1 MAIRIE
7 WGVAYAAGKKCHDLA
22 GELSLAFGPL
32 HSTLVHNCKG
42 MAGDAPGCLQWAQE
56 YDTAAADF
64 TRAAAALVNAL
75 AHYGDVL
82 YAYGWNYAV
91 SQRPTNMPEKPVESS
106 LYYDTEM
113 DMPAATGANG
123 LGAEQRDG
131 DSDLYNRFVDK
142 IRDELGAL
150 PNGDTDRLAAAAS
163 AWKTFNGNAAVTG
176 AADSVGTVI
185 ALFETLSDPNKDTLL
200 AQLGSLR
207 QGATDLASAGLSIGT
222 AVEDYSTGT
231 SEVRSAIST
240 ILSTAIIGVTV
251 TAVVGVIAAC
261 FTFGGGG
268 AAAAGGIGA
277 IITNTLNACRTA
289 YEGSKLIRI
298 IGLLGRLGP
307 NAVGVVTAF
316 NTAKNIQTLTGTLA
330 TILAIKVAIDSM
342 DEGEN
347 AGGGGSE
354 AGAAVPNKAVTDEM
368 ARMLAEGID
377 DGLDCSEIAARFE
390 KLAGGEG
397 EMLKVLPPAGEQLR
411 LKEFGVW
418 ENFDYHQ
425 IFTDGKYVYDPRV
438 DPNPIPIDV
447 WRNGIL
453 GDNPKATIEKTE
465 Y

>member
-64 TRAAAALVNAL
+64 TRSAAALVNAI

-163 AWKTFNGNAAVTG
+163 AWKTFNSNAAVTG

-207 QGATDLASAGLSIGT
+207 QGATDLAAAGLSIGT

-268 AAAAGGIGA
+268 AAAAGGISA
-277 IITNTLNACRTA
+277 IIANTLTACRTA

-316 NTAKNIQTLTGTLA
+316 NTAKSIQTLTGTLA

-342 DEGEN
+342 DGDGKPDTTSGGATA
-347 AGGGGSE
+347 AGSLE
-354 AGAAVPNKAVTDEM
+354 AAAEAVKDIVTDADGNLLGQEDAKGVQM
-368 ARMLAEGID
+368 VTQEQID
-377 DGLDCSEIAARFE
+377 QGRAD
-390 KLAGGEG
+390 
-397 EMLKVLPPAGEQLR
+397 LKA
-411 LKEFGVW
+411 K
-418 ENFDYHQ
+418 
-425 IFTDGKYVYDPRV
+425 
-438 DPNPIPIDV
+438 
-447 WRNGIL
+447 L
-453 GDNPKATIEKTE
+453 GDPQVQATPKGDIEVWKLSSDPKVTVTYRPFSDSGGATIDFNNVPGVDIKRWHIPQN
-465 Y
+465 